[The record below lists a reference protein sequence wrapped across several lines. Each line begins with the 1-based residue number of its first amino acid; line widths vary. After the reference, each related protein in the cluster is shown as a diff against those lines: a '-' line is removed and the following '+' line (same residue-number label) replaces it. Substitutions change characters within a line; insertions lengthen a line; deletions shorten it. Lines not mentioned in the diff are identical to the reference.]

1 MLTWMPD
8 FCPTGNCRIEL
19 DKTGG
24 SVDWTRPKSVIT
36 YCPHHQGLK
45 DSGLTDQQVFDA
57 ILQSSRVKEAA
68 RWAVKVELGLDK
80 EHPGVPYRINAD
92 GSFIVLTDAAS
103 LVWTLPD
110 GTAGPLPTIRGVDR
124 NRARTAALAAVCA
137 TARPIGTSTVTVE

>member
-8 FCPTGNCRIEL
+8 FCLSGNCRIEL
-19 DKTGG
+19 DKAVGK
-24 SVDWTRPKSVIT
+24 VDWTRPKSFVT
-36 YCPHHQGLK
+36 LCPHHRGLK

-92 GSFIVLTDAAS
+92 GSFTVLTDSAS
-103 LVWTLPD
+103 LAWEKD
-110 GTAGPLPTIRGVDR
+110 GQPGPLPTIRGVDR
-124 NRARTAALAAVCA
+124 NRARTAALSAVSA
-137 TARPIGTSTVTVE
+137 TSRPIGTSTVTVE